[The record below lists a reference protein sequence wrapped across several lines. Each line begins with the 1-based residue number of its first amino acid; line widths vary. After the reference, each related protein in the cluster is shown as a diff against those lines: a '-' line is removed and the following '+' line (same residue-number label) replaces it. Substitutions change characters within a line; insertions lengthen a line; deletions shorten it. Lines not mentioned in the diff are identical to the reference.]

1 MMPHQTT
8 NVSPFA
14 TQLGL
19 GLAALTLMTLALF
32 PLHVELAPSAFAYL
46 VVIVLLALMG
56 SFAASALLSIAAVAA
71 LNYFFTPPV
80 FQFRVDAAQDVV
92 LLAAFFA
99 TSVIVTQ
106 LIKHA
111 RAHEIA
117 ALEAAARLQR
127 IEAELR
133 DSERDWREVFEHN
146 PVMYFMVD
154 ANGTVVSLNTFGAA
168 QLGYSVAE
176 LIGQPVLNVFLEED
190 RQFVRKC
197 LAVCLKTVGK
207 SHTWEVRKVRKD
219 GSLLWVRENAKAM
232 PRSDDRFVILIAC
245 EDITERRQAEDALR
259 QSEAYLERA
268 QELSR
273 TGSFGW
279 CPATGEIAWTKET
292 FRIFQCDLATKP
304 TIALLIDRVHPEDR
318 ATVRRTVEQATSG
331 IAESF
336 DYEYRLALPDG
347 SVKHVH
353 SRAHATRNSQGRI
366 EFVGAMTD
374 VTAAREAERSLRRSE
389 AYLAEAQHLSHTS
402 SWAWDVLRDDF
413 VYQSAELYR
422 LFGFAPDDPAAT
434 TQAIQSR
441 IVPEDLQRLGEVVR
455 LATREKMEQLEFD
468 FRINLPD
475 GTIKRVHSLA
485 HPVFGRDGK
494 VVEIV
499 GTHMDVTEQYNARER
514 LEKAFIALRESE
526 QRFRDYAE
534 TASDWFWETGP
545 DHRFTSFSEHSNT
558 GVVASGS
565 IGKFRWDVASDLES
579 EPEKW
584 RQHRATLD
592 AHLPFRHL
600 EYPTVNREG
609 APMYVRISG
618 TPFFDASG
626 KFLGYRGVSTD
637 VTAMIRAEQA
647 EQALRKTQA
656 ELAHVARVTSLGE
669 LTASIAHEIN
679 QPLAAIAA
687 NADACLSWL
696 GRTPPNLNAAR
707 RSVEWIVDDGNRV
720 SEVIRHI
727 RALAKKTDIEKA
739 PLDVNV
745 VITEVMAL
753 VARELASQDVVLRM
767 ALAPALPAIYGDRVQ
782 LQQVII
788 NLVMNG
794 IEAMNAIAGRARE
807 LLVGSG
813 QDDAGNVVVTV
824 TDSGVGICDQDAERL
839 FSPFFTTK
847 SDGMGMGL
855 SICRSIVEAHG
866 GRLSVC
872 RNESVGATFRFTLP
886 LHEEAV
892 S

>member
-8 NVSPFA
+8 NISPFA

-232 PRSDDRFVILIAC
+232 PRSDNRFVILIAC

-353 SRAHATRNSQGRI
+353 SRAHTTRNSQGRI

-374 VTAAREAERSLRRSE
+374 VTAAREAEQSLRRSE